1 MTDPAEQTQFPIAP
15 YFVPPPQDLPYD
27 DGIPLESNRH
37 RAAMNLLIESL
48 RHQWRDRRD
57 FFCGG
62 NMFVY
67 YSAAQAKRNDFRGP
81 DFFVV
86 LDVPDGDR
94 KSWVVWD
101 EGGRFPDVV
110 VELMSPSTNGID
122 KTDNKTI
129 YQNIFKTRE
138 YYVFDPYD
146 ADSLLGWRLD
156 AQNRYRPIAPDP
168 KGRLWCATLGLSLGT
183 WAGVFQQEK
192 AVWRRFFDADGALVR
207 VEAEAA
213 RQQAK
218 EATQQAETAQQQA
231 EEAKQQA
238 DAARRDAEQAL
249 RDARRQTARAEA
261 LSESLRSLGV
271 DPDALD

>member
-15 YFVPPPQDLPYD
+15 YFVPPPKELPYD

-48 RHQWRDRRD
+48 RQHWRERRD

-67 YSAAQAKRNDFRGP
+67 YSATQAKRNDFRGP

-86 LDVPDGDR
+86 LDVPEGDR

-110 VELMSPSTNGID
+110 VELMSPSTAAID
-122 KTDNKTI
+122 KTDKKQI

-138 YYVFDPYD
+138 YYVFDPFD

-156 AQNRYRPIAPDP
+156 ARDRYRPIAADAN
-168 KGRLWCATLGLSLGT
+168 GRLWCATLGLWLGT
-183 WAGVFQQEK
+183 WDGLFQRDQGP
-192 AVWRRFFDADGALVR
+192 WLRFFDADGDLVP

-213 RQQAK
+213 RALVEAARQQV
-218 EATQQAETAQQQA
+218 EAAHHQAE
-231 EEAKQQA
+231 
-238 DAARRDAEQAL
+238 DARQDAEQA
-249 RDARRQTARAEA
+249 REEARQQTARAEA
-261 LSESLRSLGV
+261 LAARLRALGV
-271 DPDALD
+271 DPEVPD